1 MDKRV
6 KFDFEIYFTN
16 GGSIKG
22 NDFRLDISGDNIS
35 DKELADY
42 IVEDL
47 RLMMVGQT
55 IITNKEIL
63 TEPHKRK
70 PYNTK
75 AEVALFVD
83 LSHTIE
89 HGLVTYKGLPAPLIC
104 DYLSRENS
112 RQLYAEGTEFQI
124 GKIEMVTNTGTYI
137 DCPFHRFE
145 NGKDLSEVGLE
156 CFTDL
161 DASVIRVSCS
171 ETLAISEAHL
181 KKYEIKNKAV
191 LIHTGWDIHWNTEKY
206 YENHPYLTEG
216 AALHLKNCGVKLVG
230 IDSHN
235 IDNTSEKTRPVH
247 TTLLGAEILIVEH
260 LCNLDLMPE
269 DGFTFSAIPPKFK
282 GVGTFPVRAMAK
294 LTKAQGG

>member
-1 MDKRV
+1 MEKRV
-6 KFDFEIYFTN
+6 KFDFEIYFIN
-16 GGSIKG
+16 EGSIKG
-22 NDFRLDISGDNIS
+22 ENFCLDIMSDNIS

-47 RLMMVGQT
+47 RLHMVGQT
-55 IITNKEIL
+55 KILNKEIFIE
-63 TEPHKRK
+63 THKRMPVNRK
-70 PYNTK
+70 GETDF
-75 AEVALFVD
+75 LID

-89 HGLVTYKGLPAPLIC
+89 HGLITYKGLPAPIIC

-112 RQLYAEGTEFQI
+112 KQFYAEGTEFQI

-161 DASVIRVSCS
+161 DAIVISIPFS
-171 ETLAISEAHL
+171 ETLEITEEHL
-181 KKYEIKNKAV
+181 KNHEIRNRAV
-191 LIHTGWDIHWNTEKY
+191 LINTGWSHNWNTEKY
-206 YENHPYLTEG
+206 YENHPYLTES
-216 AALHLKNCGVKLVG
+216 AAKYLRDCSVKLVG

-235 IDNTSEKTRPVH
+235 IDSTFGKTRPVH

-260 LCNLDLMPE
+260 LCNLYLLPK

-294 LTKAQGG
+294 LTKNN